1 MDWVKNKKK
10 VNGTQSSEQDRKEA
24 SMKLEDLEKLEIDIC
39 PHCLKLIKAK
49 LKELR
54 KMCKHSEHKIKNINF
69 GVGASELRKVCNFC
83 DKTIGFPTQKD
94 LKDNGYK

>member
-1 MDWVKNKKK
+1 MEKD
-10 VNGTQSSEQDRKEA
+10 EIRKMAEELVG
-24 SMKLEDLEKLEIDIC
+24 KIKEVEDE
-39 PHCLKLIKAK
+39 